1 MKTAPS
7 RTWPKSDYFPS
18 VLPLIGLNR
27 PTLAHVGRIGSGD
40 TDKELGG
47 RDVSEKLRARRLPS
61 MKRETKAGI
70 GLVSLILAIIVLPN
84 PYGTWLVALVIV
96 IAMVLGGMSMANSD
110 NWLVGLVIAVIVT
123 VGLLLMVFIGSGGG
137 SSEVP

>member
-1 MKTAPS
+1 M
-7 RTWPKSDYFPS
+7 
-18 VLPLIGLNR
+18 
-27 PTLAHVGRIGSGD
+27 
-40 TDKELGG
+40 
-47 RDVSEKLRARRLPS
+47 SEKLRARRLPS

-110 NWLVGLVIAVIVT
+110 NWIVGLVIAVIVT